1 MTEDKM
7 IEYIDALLV
16 FFSIFM
22 FYGFMLMIPTEVPKS
37 KDMAIKSEIIP
48 PPEYFYQK
56 PKASEAMRSA
66 VELLRKIDT
75 VEISYTTIEYSY
87 IGTYFVTAYSDE
99 ETWSRMTASG
109 EEVHWSDS
117 NFEPTT
123 AAIDRNYHGFYEYLA
138 VDFGD
143 YKKVYV
149 TEDTGAFRGKWIDC
163 FVETMEEVNSW
174 PTGYY
179 PIYSVEYVEHTLSSA
194 ERLKR
199 HELTYYY
206 FYDRSFIRR
215 LYSRDDYR
223 APFRQ

>member
-1 MTEDKM
+1 MTEDRM
-7 IEYIDALLV
+7 IEIKNALLIT
-16 FFSIFM
+16 FSILIFN
-22 FYGFMLMIPTEVPKS
+22 GFMAMIPADENND
-37 KDMAIKSEIIP
+37 KDMANKSEVIS

-56 PKASEAMRSA
+56 PKASEEMRSA
-66 VELLRKIDT
+66 VKLLRKIDT
-75 VEISYTTIEYSY
+75 VEISFTTIEYEY
-87 IGTYFVTAYSDE
+87 IGQYFVTAYSDE
-99 ETWSRMTASG
+99 ETYSRMTASG

-143 YKKVYV
+143 EMKVYV

-163 FVETMEEVNSW
+163 FVETMEEVQEW

-179 PIYSVEYVEHTLSSA
+179 PIYSVEYVDHTLSTA
-194 ERLKR
+194 EREKA
-199 HELTYYY
+199 HEWTYYY
-206 FYDRSFIRR
+206 FYDRSV
-215 LYSRDDYR
+215 SRWLHSRNDNG